1 MSEPTEGVWRDE
13 HALPLSELTRAMA
26 TYAQDGQ
33 VDDLTGEDAGAEQ
46 EFGHG
51 ARAEEQDSER
61 RDTGG
66 APADPPEDPDATS
79 AAGRRLRPSP
89 DGASPFGRTGPH

>member
-13 HALPLSELTRAMA
+13 SALPLSELTQAMA
-26 TYAQDGQ
+26 TYSQDGQ

-51 ARAEEQDSER
+51 PRAGEQ
-61 RDTGG
+61 DTGG
-66 APADPPEDPDATS
+66 AADSADDPDATS
-79 AAGRRLRPSP
+79 AQGRRLRPSP
-89 DGASPFGRTGPH
+89 DGSSPFGRSGPH